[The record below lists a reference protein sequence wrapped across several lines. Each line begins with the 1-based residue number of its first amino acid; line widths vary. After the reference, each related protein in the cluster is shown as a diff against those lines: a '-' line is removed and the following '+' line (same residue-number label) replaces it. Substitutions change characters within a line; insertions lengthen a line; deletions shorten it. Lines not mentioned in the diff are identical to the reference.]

1 MNALLVLIFAALSIF
16 AIEGRNV
23 KLREMAEKSW
33 INVCKYGGA
42 VSTELTGGT
51 AEVPWSYDQ
60 QAKVFVRVGG
70 CTGGYTNTICF
81 FDLGTETVSFPWPK
95 DLGTTVDTSRP
106 GSGCNRGVCYDPY
119 SKLTYTSC
127 GGAAS
132 DYGVYGFWKGDMV
145 AKKWTRYAAGS
156 KQMQGQCAADTAN
169 RIIVSTWRNSAG
181 LKECGVYEIDN
192 NTFVK
197 APAMPNTSN
206 TVSSNFA
213 IDWWQT
219 LEYAP
224 ALNGTMYFGY
234 MYKDS
239 INGYYKSQWITWL
252 FDGKTRKW
260 TDLKP
265 TGLEGVP
272 LNYVSQGFRPVLSW
286 DPVANVMILLIN
298 GVGLFTYSSAQNRW
312 NPVDAG
318 PLPGGS
324 QMFEYDPEHNVH
336 VLVKYNY
343 SFDQDVWAF
352 RYQNKASTFE
362 EKAALSP
369 KHTLLVSMTPSPVTT
384 SAVISYQVA
393 EKGNVELTVYDIK
406 GRAVLKPV
414 ARQNAE
420 AGIYS
425 KRVQFN
431 DISAGVYAAILTNGT
446 KKTTLRVI
454 VAK

>member
-1 MNALLVLIFAALSIF
+1 MNAMLVMIFAALSIF
-16 AIEGRNV
+16 AIEGRNA
-23 KLREMAEKSW
+23 KLRELADKSW

-42 VSTELTGGT
+42 VSTEITGGT
-51 AEVPWSYDQ
+51 AEVPWAYDQ

-95 DLGTTVDTSRP
+95 DLGTAVDTSRP

-169 RIIVSTWRNSAG
+169 RIIISTWRNSSG
-181 LKECGVYEIDN
+181 NKECGVYDVDKNSFES
-192 NTFVK
+192 V
-197 APAMPNTSN
+197 PAKPGTTTSGA
-206 TVSSNFA
+206 TSFA

-224 ALNGTMYFGY
+224 GLNGTMYFGY
-234 MYKDS
+234 MMKDS
-239 INGYYKSQWITWL
+239 LNGYYSGQWITWL

-265 TGLEGVP
+265 SGLEGVP
-272 LNYVSQGFRPVLSW
+272 LNYVSERYRPVLSW
-286 DPVANVMILLIN
+286 DPVANVMLLLIN
-298 GVGLFTYSSAQNRW
+298 GVGLFTYNSAQNRW
-312 NPVDAG
+312 EAVDAG

-352 RYQNKASTFE
+352 RYQNASPTFE
-362 EKAALSP
+362 EKAALSS
-369 KHTLLVSMTPSPVTT
+369 KQTLLIGVTPAPVTAN
-384 SAVISYQVA
+384 AVINYQVA
-393 EKGNVELTVYDIK
+393 EKGQVELTIYDIK
-406 GRAVLKPV
+406 GRVVLKPV
-414 ARQNAE
+414 AMHISAP
-420 AGIYS
+420 GIY
-425 KRVQFN
+425 RRNVQFGGVA
-431 DISAGVYAAILTNGT
+431 AGVYTAILTNGT
-446 KKTTLRVI
+446 KKAALRII